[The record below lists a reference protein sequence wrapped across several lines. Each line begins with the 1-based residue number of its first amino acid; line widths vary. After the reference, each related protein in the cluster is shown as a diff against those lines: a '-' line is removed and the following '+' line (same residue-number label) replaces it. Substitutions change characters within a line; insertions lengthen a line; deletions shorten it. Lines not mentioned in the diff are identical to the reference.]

1 MSGQVWRGS
10 MAHHAGDAAEQIVAR
25 AYADRGLE
33 LAKTRWR
40 GQAGEIDLIL
50 RDGDAVVFVEVK
62 KSRNPDQAALRLGPR
77 QIERIYAAGGEFL
90 ANEPKGQL
98 TDVRFDVALV
108 GAMGQVQILE
118 NAIGMG

>member
-1 MSGQVWRGS
+1 MTAQVWRGS
-10 MAHHAGDAAEQIVAR
+10 MAHYAGDAAEQIVAR
-25 AYADRGLE
+25 TYAELGLKLTE
-33 LAKTRWR
+33 TRWR

-62 KSRNPDQAALRLGPR
+62 KSRNLDQAALRLGPR
-77 QIERIYAAGGEFL
+77 QIERIYAAGAEFL

-98 TDVRFDVALV
+98 TEARFDVALV
-108 GAMGQVQILE
+108 DGTGQVQILE

>member
-1 MSGQVWRGS
+1 MSVQVWRGS
-10 MAHHAGDAAEQIVAR
+10 MAHYAGDAAEQIVAR
-25 AYADRGLE
+25 TYTDMGLE
-33 LAKTRWR
+33 LAETRWR
-40 GQAGEIDLIL
+40 GQSGEIDLIL

-62 KSRNPDQAALRLGPR
+62 KSRNLDQAALRLGRR
-77 QIERIYAAGGEFL
+77 QIERIYAAGSEFL

-108 GAMGQVQILE
+108 DATGQVQILE